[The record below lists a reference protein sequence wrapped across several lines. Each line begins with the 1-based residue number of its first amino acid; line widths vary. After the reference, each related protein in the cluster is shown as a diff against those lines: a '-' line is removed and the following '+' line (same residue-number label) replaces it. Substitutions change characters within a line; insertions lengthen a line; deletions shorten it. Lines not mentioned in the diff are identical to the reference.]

1 MVRSGGL
8 IYNEKDNTWFNPF
21 LKTEKGSKVVVYSSG
36 SFGQHILS
44 TNLKTD
50 YFKIIK
56 WIDVDY
62 HDLKIGENTVNPI
75 SSIYNNEF
83 DYLIIATINPSTHKS
98 LKEELEL
105 MGINQSK
112 IVKTN
117 TNEAKINSL
126 LNDLGFDKD
135 FIFNQ
140 KTNNSLTPKS

>member
-1 MVRSGGL
+1 LVRSGGL
-8 IYNEKDNTWFNPF
+8 IYNEKEDHWFNPF
-21 LKTEKGSKVVVYSSG
+21 SRTDKGSKIVVYSSG

-44 TNLKTD
+44 TNLKTN

-83 DYLIIATINPSTHKS
+83 DYLVIATINPSTHKS

-105 MGINQSK
+105 MGIDQTK
-112 IVKTN
+112 IVK
-117 TNEAKINSL
+117 INNDEKTIHKL
-126 LNDLGFDKD
+126 LNDLGFDDD
-135 FIFNQ
+135 FIFN
-140 KTNNSLTPKS
+140 S